1 MLDAAVCGEVFASPN
16 ARQITTG
23 LEAVA
28 SDKGFLP
35 PLLFPSSSFSSSL
48 IDLVGSS
55 AGGVGR

>member
-28 SDKGFLP
+28 SDKGFVPALP
-35 PLLFPSSSFSSSL
+35 STMDPGADVWRVLGRWSS
-48 IDLVGSS
+48 
-55 AGGVGR
+55 